1 MFGRESQISVS
12 VRDGG
17 RRLAHGDSL
26 GGLFVEDPLDVSN
39 NVARAAFRGKDVLA
53 LFARAHDRLRDALLA
68 RNRRGLDALF
78 VDDEE

>member
-1 MFGRESQISVS
+1 MS

-17 RRLAHGDSL
+17 RRLAHGDFL

-53 LFARAHDRLRDALLA
+53 LFSRAHDRLRDALLA
-68 RNRRGLDALF
+68 RNRRVLDALF